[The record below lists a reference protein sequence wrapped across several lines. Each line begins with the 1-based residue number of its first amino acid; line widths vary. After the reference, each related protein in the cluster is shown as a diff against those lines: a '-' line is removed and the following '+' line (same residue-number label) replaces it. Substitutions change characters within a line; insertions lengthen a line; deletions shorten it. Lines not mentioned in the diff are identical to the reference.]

1 MKKITKLIALCLAL
15 FCLTGCGQTVLE
27 LGFYDEIGNGY
38 NPTLFYQNKIQDFG
52 ADPGVLY
59 ITDENDAENYG
70 WFYLYPTCDYDAG
83 TYGIVAYRSKDLVSW
98 EAASMAFSPTDE
110 SYAVH
115 SFWAPEVIFDA
126 QADRAQYGLG
136 EGKGVYYMFYS
147 SNDKNN
153 PEEIVFA
160 THEDEKTY
168 LAIQEEI
175 SKMNLNAV
183 KKQLASYETSEKM
196 EIKVILSDYEYNSQN
211 STADT
216 LALAKAALAEIRTID
231 IPHWTVRNDYGLGLA
246 VSASPEGPF
255 VQYVRENPEEGQR
268 KITIEMPFLC
278 SEDMTEYADGI
289 NKVLKPDEVGF
300 SMIDPHPYV
309 DPNTGRK
316 YLYFVRRCSRSGIE
330 GNYICGIE
338 MGDSWSDD
346 PKWETLT
353 RLTSCWYTTPFG
365 NEKCDTDVNLVNEG
379 PFVYYQDGTY
389 FLTYSVGNYND
400 TSYSVCQAVSNA
412 PLGEFRKLSKEEG
425 GYILTADGRDDV
437 SAPGH
442 HSFVYCED
450 EIYIVYHA
458 HWDRVTHTG
467 QRGFAA
473 DRIYLTENGNG
484 QLVMQCNGPT
494 VVPMPL
500 IGTDAQ
506 YRNIG
511 TEADVSAS
519 GSVTDNAQC
528 LNDGQ
533 IAVYSFVDFVEEYV
547 AKGKSSIT
555 MEFADYRT
563 VRALMLFNS
572 KDTDY
577 TFDSVKQI
585 RFYYK
590 DADGQEKIAAINNL
604 KFNADEYI
612 NELGM
617 ITRCASAMAEFE
629 ELSVKKIEIF
639 FEESDEFRISEIY
652 VLGK

>member
-1 MKKITKLIALCLAL
+1 MKRVFKAIAVLLVV
-15 FCLTGCGQTVLE
+15 LTMVGCGQPTLL
-27 LGFYDEIGNGY
+27 LGYYDEIGDGY

-59 ITDENDAENYG
+59 ITDENDPENQG
-70 WFYLYPTCDYDAG
+70 WFYLYPTSDYDAG
-83 TYGIVAYRSKDLVSW
+83 TYGIVAHRSKDLVSW
-98 EAASMAFSPTDE
+98 EAVSMAFYPEKD

-126 QADRAQYGLG
+126 EADRAQYGLG
-136 EGKGVYYMFYS
+136 EGQGVYYMFYS

-153 PEEIVFA
+153 PEERVFE
-160 THEDEKTY
+160 THAGEKQY
-168 LAIQEEI
+168 NEIRNRIAEMPQEE
-175 SKMNLNAV
+175 LDR
-183 KKQLASYETSEKM
+183 QLSAYKDSEDM
-196 EIKVILSDYEYNSQN
+196 QIKLILSDLEYNSQGQD
-211 STADT
+211 ADV
-216 LALAKAALAEIRTID
+216 LSLSREALQEIETMD
-231 IPHWTVRNDYGLGLA
+231 IPNWTVRNDYGLGLA
-246 VSASPEGPF
+246 VSTSPAGPF

-289 NKVLKPDEVGF
+289 NKVLKTDEVGF

-309 DPNTGRK
+309 DPTTGTK
-316 YLYFVRRCSRSGIE
+316 YLYFVRRCSRGGIE
-330 GNYICGIE
+330 GNFICGIQ

-365 NEKCDTDVNLVNEG
+365 TEQCNTDVNLVNEG

-400 TSYSVCQAVSNA
+400 TTYSVCQAISDS

-442 HSFVYCED
+442 HSFVYCGN
-450 EIYIVYHA
+450 EIYIAYHA

-473 DRIYLTENGNG
+473 DRVYMTENSNG

-500 IGTDAQ
+500 IGMDAQ
-506 YRNIG
+506 YYNIARDA
-511 TEADVSAS
+511 TVSAKGGVS
-519 GSVTDNAQC
+519 ENVQC
-528 LNDGQ
+528 LNDGE
-533 IAVYSFVDFVEEYV
+533 IAVYSFVDFVEEYES
-547 AKGKSSIT
+547 KGKSTIT
-555 MEFADYRT
+555 LTFEDYRT

-577 TFDSVKQI
+577 NFSAVKQI
-585 RFYYK
+585 KLFYQDEK
-590 DADGQEKIAAINNL
+590 GQEQTALIQDL
-604 KFNADEYI
+604 QFNAEEYVT
-612 NELGM
+612 ELGM
-617 ITRCASAMAEFE
+617 ITRCASAIAEFD
-629 ELSVKKIEIF
+629 ELQVKKIEF
-639 FEESDEFRISEIY
+639 SFEEEDVFRISEIF

>member
-1 MKKITKLIALCLAL
+1 MIALCLAL
-15 FCLTGCGQTVLE
+15 LCLAGCGQTVLE
-27 LGFYDEIGNGY
+27 LDYYDEIGDGY

-52 ADPGVLY
+52 ADPGAIY
-59 ITDENDAENYG
+59 ITDENDKENYG

-98 EAASMAFSPTDE
+98 EAVSMAFSPADE

-126 QADRAQYGLG
+126 QADRMQYGLG

-160 THEDEKTY
+160 THEEERRYNQIRK
-168 LAIQEEI
+168 EI
-175 SKMNLNAV
+175 SEMTVEELT
-183 KKQLASYETSEKM
+183 KQLSSYENAED
-196 EIKVILSDYEYNSQN
+196 INIQVILSDYAYGIQRED
-211 STADT
+211 ADV
-216 LALAKAALAEIRTID
+216 LALAQAALSEIKTMD
-231 IPHWTVRNDYGLGLA
+231 ISCWTVRNDYGLGLA
-246 VSASPEGPF
+246 VATSPAGPF

-268 KITIEMPFLC
+268 KITIDMPFLC

-330 GNYICGIE
+330 GNYICAIE

-365 NEKCDTDVNLVNEG
+365 DEKCDTDVNLVNEG

-400 TSYSVCQAVSNA
+400 TSYSVCQAISDS
-412 PLGEFRKLSKEEG
+412 PLGEFRKLSKAEG

-442 HSFVYCED
+442 HSFVYVED

-473 DRIYLTENGNG
+473 DRVYLTKNGNG

-500 IGTDAQ
+500 IGADAK

-511 TEADVSAS
+511 TDATVTAK

-533 IAVYSFVDFVEEYV
+533 IAVYSFVDFVEEYE
-547 AKGKSSIT
+547 AGGKSSVA
-555 MEFADYRT
+555 MEFSDYRN

-577 TFDSVKQI
+577 TFDTVKQV
-585 RFYYK
+585 RLYYK
-590 DADGQEKIAAINNL
+590 DAMGQEKIAVINDL
-604 KFNADEYI
+604 KFNANEYV
-612 NELGM
+612 NDLGM
-617 ITRCASAMAEFE
+617 ITRSASAMAEFE
-629 ELSVKKIEIF
+629 ELSVKKIEFF
-639 FEESDEFRISEIY
+639 FEGPEPFRISEIF
-652 VLGK
+652 VLGN

>member
-1 MKKITKLIALCLAL
+1 MKKFFKAIAVLLVLLAL
-15 FCLTGCGQTVLE
+15 SGCGQPAML
-27 LGFYDEIGNGY
+27 LGYYDEIGDGY
-38 NPTLFYQNKIQDFG
+38 NPTLFYQNSIQDFG
-52 ADPGVLY
+52 ADPGAIY
-59 ITDENDAENYG
+59 ITDTNDPENYG

-98 EAASMAFSPTDE
+98 EAVGMAFSPEAE

-115 SFWAPEVIFDA
+115 SFWAPEVIFDPD
-126 QADRAQYGLG
+126 ADRAQYGLG
-136 EGKGVYYMFYS
+136 EGQGVYYMFYS
-147 SNDKNN
+147 SNDKSN
-153 PEEIVFA
+153 PEERVFE
-160 THEDEKTY
+160 THEGEKLYNEICDEVCNMTKEE
-168 LAIQEEI
+168 LA
-175 SKMNLNAV
+175 L
-183 KKQLASYETSEKM
+183 QLSAYKNSDDM
-196 EIKVILSDYEYNSQN
+196 QIKLILSDLEYNCQAQD
-211 STADT
+211 ADV
-216 LALAKAALAEIRTID
+216 LGLSREALQQIKTMD
-231 IPHWTVRNDYGLGLA
+231 IPNWIVRNDYGLGLA
-246 VSASPEGPF
+246 VSTSPAGPF
-255 VQYVRENPEEGQR
+255 VQYVREDPKEGQR
-268 KITIEMPFLC
+268 KITIDMPFLC

-289 NKVLKPDEVGF
+289 SKVLKADEVGF

-309 DPNTGRK
+309 DPNTGTK

-330 GNYICGIE
+330 GNFICGIE

-365 NEKCDTDVNLVNEG
+365 TEECNTDVNLVNEG

-400 TSYSVCQAVSNA
+400 TTYSVCQAISNS

-442 HSFVYCED
+442 HSFVYCGD

-473 DRIYLTENGNG
+473 DRIYLTENSNG

-494 VVPMPL
+494 VAPMPL
-500 IGTDAQ
+500 IGMDAQ
-506 YRNIG
+506 YQNIA
-511 TEADVSAS
+511 TAAQVSAKGGIS
-519 GSVTDNAQC
+519 ENVDC
-528 LNDGQ
+528 LNDGAV
-533 IAVYSFVDFVEEYV
+533 AVYSFVDFVEEYE
-547 AKGKSSIT
+547 ARGKSTIT
-555 MEFADYRT
+555 LTFDDYRT

-577 TFDSVKQI
+577 NFNTVKQI
-585 RFYYK
+585 KLYYQ
-590 DADGQEKIAAINNL
+590 DENGQEQTALIQDLQFHAE
-604 KFNADEYI
+604 EYVT
-612 NELGM
+612 ELGM
-617 ITRCASAMAEFE
+617 ITRCASAIAEFDE
-629 ELSVKKIEIF
+629 IKVKKIEF
-639 FEESDEFRISEIY
+639 SFEEEDVFRISEIF

>member
-1 MKKITKLIALCLAL
+1 MLAIL
-15 FCLTGCGQTVLE
+15 TLTGCGQSMTQLS
-27 LGFYDEIGNGY
+27 FYDEIGDGY

-52 ADPGVLY
+52 ADPGVIY
-59 ITDENDAENYG
+59 ITDENDKENYG

-83 TYGIVAYRSKDLVSW
+83 TYGIVAYRSRDLVSW
-98 EAASMAFSPTDE
+98 EAVSMAFSPEDE

-126 QADRAQYGLG
+126 EADRSQYGLG
-136 EGKGVYYMFYS
+136 EGQGVYYMFYS

-153 PEEIVFA
+153 PNELVFE

-168 LAIQEEI
+168 NQILNEI
-175 SKMNLNAV
+175 GTMTLEALEQ
-183 KKQLASYETSEKM
+183 QLASYQDTEDM
-196 EIKVILSDYEYNSQN
+196 QIKLILSDYEYNIQSEN
-211 STADT
+211 ADIP
-216 LALAKAALAEIRTID
+216 ALTREALTEIKTKD

-246 VSASPEGPF
+246 VSASPAGPF
-255 VQYVRENPEEGQR
+255 VQYTREDPKDGER
-268 KITIEMPFLC
+268 KITIQMPFLC

-289 NKVLKPDEVGF
+289 HKVLKADEVGF

-330 GNYICGIE
+330 GNFICGIE

-353 RLTSCWYTTPFG
+353 RLTACWYTTPFG
-365 NEKCDTDVNLVNEG
+365 TEKCNTDVNLVNEG

-400 TSYSVCQAVSNA
+400 TTYSVCQAISDS

-473 DRIYLTENGNG
+473 DRVYLTKNSNG

-500 IGTDAQ
+500 IGMDAE
-506 YRNIG
+506 YNNI
-511 TEADVSAS
+511 AQDA
-519 GSVTDNAQC
+519 SVTVEGGTGENTQC
-528 LNDGQ
+528 LNDGA
-533 IAVYSFVDFVEEYV
+533 IAVYSFVDFVKEYELQ
-547 AKGKSSIT
+547 GKSTIT
-555 MEFADYRT
+555 LDFTDYRS
-563 VRALMLFNS
+563 VRALMIFNS

-577 TFDSVKQI
+577 NFDTVKQI
-585 RFYYK
+585 KLYYQ
-590 DADGQEKIAAINNL
+590 DENGQEQMAVIQDLQFDKAA
-604 KFNADEYI
+604 YV

-617 ITRCASAMAEFE
+617 MTRCASAIAEFE
-629 ELSVKKIEIF
+629 ELSVKRIEIS
-639 FEESDEFRISEIY
+639 FEEADAFRISEIY